1 MKLRHLSIPQ
11 GEVEA
16 EVLLKALA
24 YNLAEMEPKK
34 FGDTV
39 ADVET

>member
-1 MKLRHLSIPQ
+1 M
-11 GEVEA
+11 EA

-24 YNLAEMEPKK
+24 YNLSEMELKK